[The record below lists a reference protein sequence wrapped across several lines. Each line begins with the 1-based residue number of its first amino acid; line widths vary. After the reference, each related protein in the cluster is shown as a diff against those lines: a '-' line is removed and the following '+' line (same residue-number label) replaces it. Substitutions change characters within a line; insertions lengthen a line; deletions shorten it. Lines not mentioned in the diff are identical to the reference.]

1 MKKTYNAPVL
11 NIIEVQSTM
20 LAGSDPTM
28 AVDPSK
34 NNPGQLSKE
43 FNVSFEDDEEDMSYG
58 W

>member
-20 LAGSDPTM
+20 LAGSDGELSVNTG
-28 AVDPSK
+28 K
-34 NNPGQLSKE
+34 NNPDQLSKE

>member
-28 AVDPSK
+28 EVDPGK

>member
-1 MKKTYNAPVL
+1 
-11 NIIEVQSTM
+11 M
-20 LAGSDPTM
+20 LAGSDLTM
-28 AVDPSK
+28 GVDTNK